1 MIKDLV
7 DLRIERIHCIS
18 SPAEMVEKIPASD
31 KLYSFIA
38 EARKTI
44 SDIISGKD
52 KRFLLIVGPCSIHD
66 TRAAEDYAMRLLELK
81 KKCADSFYIIMR
93 TYFEKPRTVLGW
105 RGLIVE
111 PELDG
116 FINIEGGIQK
126 SRKFLIKLA
135 EIGIPAA
142 SEMVDPMIPQYI
154 ADLVSWASIGA
165 RSAESQIH
173 REIASGLSMP
183 VGFKN
188 TTYGDVTAAV
198 NGVTVSRLPHAF
210 VGIARNGLSAI
221 IHTTGNSDTHLVLR
235 GGILKPNYNREEVEK
250 AASLMKEKE
259 LEPSIVIDC
268 SHGNSGKDPKKQI
281 GILEESLKLRFDKYE
296 PLGYIR
302 GCMIESFIQEGKTSI
317 EKAREGSEYGK
328 SITDPCLGWEETQEE
343 ILRIHQK
350 YRKCFTGENYIKD
363 NKEAKMNIEIYTDG
377 ACSKNPGPGGWA
389 YIIINKD
396 SKEEIF
402 RASGGEKLTTNNR
415 MELMAVIRA
424 LQKIQE
430 EDLSA
435 QSGKIADYESISVHT
450 DSQYVQLGISSWI
463 FNWKKNNWKTA
474 FKQPVKN
481 QDLWQEL
488 DTLSLSI
495 KPEWVWVRGH
505 VGNPLNEACDRLAV
519 EACKKE
525 G

>member
-31 KLYSFIA
+31 SLYSFIA
-38 EARKTI
+38 ESRKTI
-44 SDIISGKD
+44 GDIINGKD
-52 KRFLLIVGPCSIHD
+52 KRFLFIVGPCSIHD

-126 SRKFLIKLA
+126 ARKFLIKLA

-363 NKEAKMNIEIYTDG
+363 NRE
-377 ACSKNPGPGGWA
+377 
-389 YIIINKD
+389 
-396 SKEEIF
+396 
-402 RASGGEKLTTNNR
+402 
-415 MELMAVIRA
+415 
-424 LQKIQE
+424 QK
-430 EDLSA
+430 
-435 QSGKIADYESISVHT
+435 
-450 DSQYVQLGISSWI
+450 
-463 FNWKKNNWKTA
+463 
-474 FKQPVKN
+474 
-481 QDLWQEL
+481 
-488 DTLSLSI
+488 
-495 KPEWVWVRGH
+495 
-505 VGNPLNEACDRLAV
+505 
-519 EACKKE
+519 
-525 G
+525 

>member
-1 MIKDLV
+1 
-7 DLRIERIHCIS
+7 
-18 SPAEMVEKIPASD
+18 
-31 KLYSFIA
+31 
-38 EARKTI
+38 
-44 SDIISGKD
+44 
-52 KRFLLIVGPCSIHD
+52 
-66 TRAAEDYAMRLLELK
+66 
-81 KKCADSFYIIMR
+81 
-93 TYFEKPRTVLGW
+93 
-105 RGLIVE
+105 
-111 PELDG
+111 
-116 FINIEGGIQK
+116 
-126 SRKFLIKLA
+126 
-135 EIGIPAA
+135 
-142 SEMVDPMIPQYI
+142 
-154 ADLVSWASIGA
+154 
-165 RSAESQIH
+165 
-173 REIASGLSMP
+173 
-183 VGFKN
+183 
-188 TTYGDVTAAV
+188 
-198 NGVTVSRLPHAF
+198 
-210 VGIARNGLSAI
+210 
-221 IHTTGNSDTHLVLR
+221 
-235 GGILKPNYNREEVEK
+235 
-250 AASLMKEKE
+250 
-259 LEPSIVIDC
+259 
-268 SHGNSGKDPKKQI
+268 
-281 GILEESLKLRFDKYE
+281 
-296 PLGYIR
+296 
-302 GCMIESFIQEGKTSI
+302 
-317 EKAREGSEYGK
+317 
-328 SITDPCLGWEETQEE
+328 
-343 ILRIHQK
+343 
-350 YRKCFTGENYIKD
+350 
-363 NKEAKMNIEIYTDG
+363 MNIEIYTDG